1 MLKKLKMRKTV
12 SESIKYRRS
21 VRKYLNTDLDEEK
34 VRYCIKNAT
43 LAPNSSNMQ
52 LWEFYH
58 ITNKDVLNRL
68 SKACFDQNAAKT
80 AVNMVV
86 FVTRRDKWKIRAKQ
100 NLDFLEAMFNKQEKE
115 GIDVAR
121 RRKVSRR
128 YYNKLMPTIYTDFF
142 GIIGVYKKILSF
154 FIGLFRPI
162 YREVMF
168 SDLRVITHK
177 SVALAAE
184 NFMLSM
190 AEIGYDTCPMEGSD
204 TTRVKKILKLPRKA
218 EINMIIGCGIRADN
232 GIYSERFRVPFEEVY
247 KKI

>member
-1 MLKKLKMRKTV
+1 MLKTV
-12 SESIKYRRS
+12 SEAIEYRRS
-21 VRKYLNTDLDEEK
+21 VRKYLDVELDEEK
-34 VRYCIKNAT
+34 VKNCIRNAT

-58 ITNKDVLNRL
+58 ITDNKTLKKL

-86 FVTRRDKWKIRAKQ
+86 FVARRDKWRERAKY
-100 NLDFLEAMFNKQEKE
+100 NLDFLEDMFDKQEKE
-115 GIDVAR
+115 GKDVER

-128 YYNKLMPTIYTDFF
+128 YYKKLMPTIYTDFL
-142 GIIGVYKKILSF
+142 GIVGYYKKILSF
-154 FIGLFRPI
+154 LIGFFRPI
-162 YREVMF
+162 YREVLF
-168 SDLRVITHK
+168 SDSRVITHK

-204 TTRVKKILKLPRKA
+204 TTRVKKILKLPSKA
-218 EINMIIGCGIRADN
+218 EITMIIGCGIRAEN
-232 GIYSERFRVPFEEVY
+232 GVYTERFRVPFDDVY
-247 KKI
+247 KKV

>member
-1 MLKKLKMRKTV
+1 MLKTV
-12 SESIKYRRS
+12 SEAIEYRRS
-21 VRKYLNTDLDEEK
+21 VRKYLDIQLDEEK
-34 VRYCIKNAT
+34 VKNCIKNAT

-58 ITNKDVLNRL
+58 VTDNKTLKKL

-86 FVTRRDKWKIRAKQ
+86 FVARRDKWRERAKY
-100 NLDFLEAMFNKQEKE
+100 NLDFLEDMFDKQEKE
-115 GIDVAR
+115 GKDVER

-128 YYNKLMPTIYTDFF
+128 YYKKLMPTIYTDFL
-142 GIIGVYKKILSF
+142 GIVGYYKKILSF

-162 YREVMF
+162 YREVLF
-168 SDLRVITHK
+168 SDSRVVTHK

-204 TTRVKKILKLPRKA
+204 TTRVKKILKLPSKA
-218 EINMIIGCGIRADN
+218 EITMIIGCGIRAEN
-232 GIYSERFRVPFEEVY
+232 GVYTERFRVPFDDVY
-247 KKI
+247 KKV

>member
-1 MLKKLKMRKTV
+1 MGKTV
-12 SESIKYRRS
+12 SEAIKYRRS
-21 VRKYLNTDLDEEK
+21 VRKYLDTNLNEEK
-34 VRYCIKNAT
+34 VKNCIKNAT

-58 ITNKDVLNRL
+58 ITDKKVLNQL
-68 SKACFDQNAAKT
+68 SKACIDQNAAKT

-86 FVTRRDKWKIRAKQ
+86 FVARRDKWRERAKY
-100 NLDFLEAMFNKQEKE
+100 NLDFLEDMFDKQEKK
-115 GIDVAR
+115 GIDVVR

-128 YYNKLMPTIYTDFF
+128 YYKKLMPTIYTDFL
-142 GIIGVYKKILSF
+142 GIVGYYKKILSF

-162 YREVMF
+162 YREVLF
-168 SDLRVITHK
+168 SDTRVITHK

-204 TTRVKKILKLPRKA
+204 TSRVKKILNLPSKA
-218 EINMIIGCGIRADN
+218 EITMIIGCGIRAEN
-232 GIYSERFRVPFEEVY
+232 GVYTERFRVPFEKVY

>member
-1 MLKKLKMRKTV
+1 MLKTV
-12 SESIKYRRS
+12 SEAIEYRRS
-21 VRKYLNTDLDEEK
+21 VRKYLDVELDEEK
-34 VRYCIKNAT
+34 VKNCIRNAT

-58 ITNKDVLNRL
+58 ITDNKTLKKL

-86 FVTRRDKWKIRAKQ
+86 FVARRDKWRERAKY
-100 NLDFLEAMFNKQEKE
+100 NLDFLEDMFDKQEKE
-115 GIDVAR
+115 GKDVER
-121 RRKVSRR
+121 RRKVSIR
-128 YYNKLMPTIYTDFF
+128 YYKKLMPTIYTDFL
-142 GIIGVYKKILSF
+142 GIIGYYKKILSF

-162 YREVMF
+162 YREVLF
-168 SDLRVITHK
+168 SDSRVITHK

-204 TTRVKKILKLPRKA
+204 TTRVKKILKLPSKA
-218 EINMIIGCGIRADN
+218 EITMIIGCGIRAEN
-232 GIYSERFRVPFEEVY
+232 GVYTERFRVPFDDVY
-247 KKI
+247 KKV

>member
-1 MLKKLKMRKTV
+1 MLKTV
-12 SESIKYRRS
+12 SEAIEYRRS
-21 VRKYLNTDLDEEK
+21 VRKYLDVELDQEK
-34 VRYCIKNAT
+34 VKNCIRNAT

-58 ITNKDVLNRL
+58 VTDNKTLKKL

-86 FVTRRDKWKIRAKQ
+86 FVARRDKWRERAKY
-100 NLDFLEAMFNKQEKE
+100 NLDFLEDMFDKQEKE
-115 GIDVAR
+115 GKDVER
-121 RRKVSRR
+121 RRKVSIR
-128 YYNKLMPTIYTDFF
+128 YYKKLMPTIYTDFL
-142 GIIGVYKKILSF
+142 GIIGYYKKILSF

-162 YREVMF
+162 YREVLF
-168 SDLRVITHK
+168 SDSRVITHK

-204 TTRVKKILKLPRKA
+204 TTRVKKILKLPSKA
-218 EINMIIGCGIRADN
+218 EITMIIGCGIRAEN
-232 GIYSERFRVPFEEVY
+232 GVYTERFRVPFDHVY

>member
-1 MLKKLKMRKTV
+1 MLKTV
-12 SESIKYRRS
+12 SEAIEYRRS
-21 VRKYLNTDLDEEK
+21 VRKYLEVELDEEK
-34 VRYCIKNAT
+34 VKNCIRNAT

-58 ITNKDVLNRL
+58 ITDKETLKKL

-86 FVTRRDKWKIRAKQ
+86 FVARRDKWRKRAKE
-100 NLDFLEAMFNKQEKE
+100 NLNFLEDMFDQQEKE

-121 RRKVSRR
+121 RRKVSIR
-128 YYNKLMPTIYTDFF
+128 YYKNLMPTIYTDFF
-142 GIIGVYKKILSF
+142 GLIGFYKKILSF

-162 YREVMF
+162 YREVLF
-168 SDLRVITHK
+168 SDLKVITHK
-177 SVALAAE
+177 SVALAAQ

-204 TTRVKKILKLPRKA
+204 TTRVKKILKLPSKA
-218 EINMIIGCGIRADN
+218 EINMIIACGIRSEK
-232 GIYSERFRVPFEEVY
+232 GVYTERFRVPFDEVY
-247 KKI
+247 RKI

>member
-1 MLKKLKMRKTV
+1 MTKTV
-12 SESIKYRRS
+12 SEAIKYRRS
-21 VRKYLNTDLDEEK
+21 VRKYLDTSLDEEK
-34 VRYCIKNAT
+34 VKKCIQNAT

-58 ITNKDVLNRL
+58 VTDKEILKKL
-68 SKACFDQNAAKT
+68 SIACFNQNAAKT

-86 FVTRRDKWKIRAKQ
+86 FVARRDKWKKRAKQ
-100 NLDFLEAMFNKQEKE
+100 NLEFLENMFDKQEKN
-115 GIDVAR
+115 GKDVTR

-128 YYNKLMPTIYTDFF
+128 YYKKIMPTIYTDFF
-142 GIIGVYKKILSF
+142 GLIGVYKKILSF
-154 FIGLFRPI
+154 FVGLFRPM

-190 AEIGYDTCPMEGSD
+190 AEEGYDTCPMEGSD
-204 TTRVKKILKLPRKA
+204 TNRVKKILKLPRKA
-218 EINMIIGCGIRADN
+218 EITMIIGCGIRADN
-232 GIYSERFRVPFEEVY
+232 GIYSERFRVPFEDVY

>member
-1 MLKKLKMRKTV
+1 MGKTV
-12 SESIKYRRS
+12 SEAIKYRRS
-21 VRKYLNTDLDEEK
+21 VRKYLDTNLNEEK
-34 VRYCIKNAT
+34 VKNCIKNAT

-58 ITNKDVLNRL
+58 VTDKKVLNQL

-86 FVTRRDKWKIRAKQ
+86 FVARRDKWRERAKY
-100 NLDFLEAMFNKQEKE
+100 NLDFLEDMFDKQEKK
-115 GIDVAR
+115 GIDVER

-128 YYNKLMPTIYTDFF
+128 YYKKLMPTIYTDFL
-142 GIIGVYKKILSF
+142 GIVGYYKKILSF

-162 YREVMF
+162 YREVLF
-168 SDLRVITHK
+168 SDTRVITHK

-204 TTRVKKILKLPRKA
+204 TSRVKKILNLPSKA
-218 EINMIIGCGIRADN
+218 EITMIIGCGIRAEN
-232 GIYSERFRVPFEEVY
+232 GVYTKRFRVPFEKVY

>member
-1 MLKKLKMRKTV
+1 MLKTV
-12 SESIKYRRS
+12 SEAIEYRRS
-21 VRKYLNTDLDEEK
+21 VRKYLDIELDEEK
-34 VRYCIKNAT
+34 VKNCIRNAT

-58 ITNKDVLNRL
+58 VTDNDTLKKL

-80 AVNMVV
+80 AINMVV
-86 FVTRRDKWKIRAKQ
+86 FVARRDKWRERAKY
-100 NLDFLEAMFNKQEKE
+100 NLDFLEDMFDKQEKE
-115 GIDVAR
+115 GMDVKR

-128 YYNKLMPTIYTDFF
+128 YYKKLMPTIYTDFL
-142 GIIGVYKKILSF
+142 GIVGYYKKILSF

-162 YREVMF
+162 YREVLF

-190 AEIGYDTCPMEGSD
+190 AELGYDTCPMEGSD
-204 TTRVKKILKLPRKA
+204 TTRVKKILKLPYKA
-218 EINMIIGCGIRADN
+218 EITMIIGCGLRAEN
-232 GIYSERFRVPFEEVY
+232 GVYTERYRVPFDDVY
-247 KKI
+247 KKV

>member
-1 MLKKLKMRKTV
+1 MSKTV
-12 SESIKYRRS
+12 TEAIQYRRS
-21 VRKYLNTDLDEEK
+21 VRKYKQEEIDEEK
-34 VRYCIKNAT
+34 IKKCIENAT

-58 ITNKDVLNRL
+58 ITDKKILQKL

-86 FVTRRDKWKIRAKQ
+86 FVTRRDKWKVRAKQ
-100 NLDFLEAMFNKQEKE
+100 NLHFLEKMFDKQEKA

-128 YYNKLMPTIYTDFF
+128 YYKKLMPTIYTDFF
-142 GIIGVYKKILSF
+142 GLIGFYKKILSI

-162 YREVMF
+162 YREVLYT
-168 SDLRVITHK
+168 DQKVIIHK
-177 SVALAAE
+177 SMALAAQ

-190 AEIGYDTCPMEGSD
+190 SEIGYDTCPMEGSD
-204 TTRVKKILKLPRKA
+204 TSRVKKILNLPRKA
-218 EINMIIGCGIRADN
+218 EINMIVGCGVRSEK
-232 GIYSERFRVPFEEVY
+232 GVYTERFRVPFNEVY
-247 KKI
+247 RKI

>member
-1 MLKKLKMRKTV
+1 MGKTV
-12 SESIKYRRS
+12 SEAIKYRRS
-21 VRKYLNTDLDEEK
+21 VRKYLDTNLNEEK
-34 VRYCIKNAT
+34 VKNCIKNAT

-58 ITNKDVLNRL
+58 ITDKKVLNQL

-86 FVTRRDKWKIRAKQ
+86 FVARRDKWRERAKY
-100 NLDFLEAMFNKQEKE
+100 NLDFLEDMFDKQEKK
-115 GIDVAR
+115 GIDVVR

-128 YYNKLMPTIYTDFF
+128 YYKKLMPTIYTDFL
-142 GIIGVYKKILSF
+142 GIVGYYKKILSF

-162 YREVMF
+162 YREVLF
-168 SDLRVITHK
+168 SDTRVITHK

-204 TTRVKKILKLPRKA
+204 TSRVKKILNLPSKA
-218 EINMIIGCGIRADN
+218 EITMIIGCGIRAEN
-232 GIYSERFRVPFEEVY
+232 GVYTERFRVPFEKFY

>member
-1 MLKKLKMRKTV
+1 MLKTV
-12 SESIKYRRS
+12 SEAIEYRRS
-21 VRKYLNTDLDEEK
+21 VRKYLDIQLDEDK
-34 VRYCIKNAT
+34 VKNCIKNAT

-58 ITNKDVLNRL
+58 VTDNETLKKL

-80 AVNMVV
+80 AINMVV
-86 FVTRRDKWKIRAKQ
+86 FVARRDKWRERAKY
-100 NLDFLEAMFNKQEKE
+100 NLDFLEDMFDKQEKK
-115 GIDVAR
+115 GIDVGR

-128 YYNKLMPTIYTDFF
+128 YYKKLMPTIYTDFF
-142 GIIGVYKKILSF
+142 GLIGVYKKILSF
-154 FIGLFRPI
+154 FIGMFRPI

-168 SDLRVITHK
+168 SDLRVVTHK

-204 TTRVKKILKLPRKA
+204 TTRVKKILNLPSKA
-218 EINMIIGCGIRADN
+218 EITMIIGCGIRAKN
-232 GIYSERFRVPFEEVY
+232 GIYTERFRVPFEKVY

>member
-1 MLKKLKMRKTV
+1 MLKTV
-12 SESIKYRRS
+12 SEAIEYRRS
-21 VRKYLNTDLDEEK
+21 VRKYLDVELDEEK
-34 VRYCIKNAT
+34 VKNCIRNAT

-58 ITNKDVLNRL
+58 VTDNKTLKKL

-86 FVTRRDKWKIRAKQ
+86 FVARRDKWRERAKY
-100 NLDFLEAMFNKQEKE
+100 NLDFLEDMFDKQEKE
-115 GIDVAR
+115 GKDVER

-128 YYNKLMPTIYTDFF
+128 YYKKLMPTIYTDFF
-142 GIIGVYKKILSF
+142 GLIGIYKKILSL
-154 FIGLFRPI
+154 FIGMFRPI

-168 SDLRVITHK
+168 SDLRVVTHK

-204 TTRVKKILKLPRKA
+204 TSRVKKILNLPRKA
-218 EINMIIGCGIRADN
+218 EINMIIGCGIRAEN
-232 GIYSERFRVPFEEVY
+232 GIYSDRFRVPFDDVY

>member
-1 MLKKLKMRKTV
+1 MLKTV
-12 SESIKYRRS
+12 SEAIEYRRS
-21 VRKYLNTDLDEEK
+21 VRKYLDVELDEEK
-34 VRYCIKNAT
+34 VKNCIRNAT

-58 ITNKDVLNRL
+58 VTDNETLKKL

-80 AVNMVV
+80 AINMVV
-86 FVTRRDKWKIRAKQ
+86 FVARRDKWRERAKY
-100 NLDFLEAMFNKQEKE
+100 NLDFLEDMFDKQEKK
-115 GIDVAR
+115 GIDVSR

-128 YYNKLMPTIYTDFF
+128 YYKKLMPTIYTDFL
-142 GIIGVYKKILSF
+142 GIVGYYKKILSF

-162 YREVMF
+162 YREVLF
-168 SDLRVITHK
+168 SDTRVITHK

-204 TTRVKKILKLPRKA
+204 TSRVKKILNLPSKA
-218 EINMIIGCGIRADN
+218 EITMIIGCGIRAEN
-232 GIYSERFRVPFEEVY
+232 GVYTKRFRVPFEKVY

>member
-1 MLKKLKMRKTV
+1 MLKTV
-12 SESIKYRRS
+12 SEAIEYRRS
-21 VRKYLNTDLDEEK
+21 VRKYLDVELDEEK
-34 VRYCIKNAT
+34 VKNCIKNAT

-58 ITNKDVLNRL
+58 VTDNETLKKL

-80 AVNMVV
+80 AINMVV
-86 FVTRRDKWKIRAKQ
+86 FVARRDKWRERAKY
-100 NLDFLEAMFNKQEKE
+100 NLDFLEDMFDKQEKE
-115 GIDVAR
+115 GMDVER

-128 YYNKLMPTIYTDFF
+128 YYKKLMPTIYTDFL
-142 GIIGVYKKILSF
+142 GIVGYYKKILSF

-162 YREVMF
+162 YREVLF
-168 SDLRVITHK
+168 SDLRVVTHK

-204 TTRVKKILKLPRKA
+204 TTRVKKILKLPSKA
-218 EINMIIGCGIRADN
+218 EITMIIGCGIRAEN
-232 GIYSERFRVPFEEVY
+232 GVYTERFRVPFEKVY

>member
-1 MLKKLKMRKTV
+1 MLKTV
-12 SESIKYRRS
+12 SEAIEYRRS
-21 VRKYLNTDLDEEK
+21 VRKYLDVELDEEK
-34 VRYCIKNAT
+34 VKNCIRNAT

-58 ITNKDVLNRL
+58 VTDNKTLKKL

-86 FVTRRDKWKIRAKQ
+86 FVARRDKWRERAKY
-100 NLDFLEAMFNKQEKE
+100 NLDFLEDMFDKQEKE
-115 GIDVAR
+115 GKDVDR

-128 YYNKLMPTIYTDFF
+128 YYKKLIPTIYTDFL
-142 GIIGVYKKILSF
+142 GIVGYYKKILSF

-162 YREVMF
+162 YREVLF
-168 SDLRVITHK
+168 SDSRVITHK

-204 TTRVKKILKLPRKA
+204 TTRVKKILKLPSKA
-218 EINMIIGCGIRADN
+218 EITMIIGCGIRAEN
-232 GIYSERFRVPFEEVY
+232 GVYTERFRVPFDDVY
-247 KKI
+247 KKV

>member
-1 MLKKLKMRKTV
+1 MEKTV
-12 SESIKYRRS
+12 TDAIEFRRS
-21 VRKYLNTDLDEEK
+21 VRKFDPKKDLDLDIVK
-34 VRYCIKNAT
+34 KCIINAT
-43 LAPNSSNMQ
+43 LAPTSSNLQ

-58 ITNKDVLNRL
+58 ITDKKVLNQL

-86 FVTRRDKWKIRAKQ
+86 FVARRDKWRERAKY
-100 NLDFLEAMFNKQEKE
+100 NLDFLEDMFDKQEKK
-115 GIDVAR
+115 GIDVVR

-128 YYNKLMPTIYTDFF
+128 YYKKLMPTIYTDFL
-142 GIIGVYKKILSF
+142 GIVGYYKKILSF

-162 YREVMF
+162 YREVLF
-168 SDLRVITHK
+168 SDTRVITHK

-204 TTRVKKILKLPRKA
+204 TSRVKKILNLPSKA
-218 EINMIIGCGIRADN
+218 EITMIIGCGIRAEN
-232 GIYSERFRVPFEEVY
+232 GVYTERFRVPFEKVY

>member
-1 MLKKLKMRKTV
+1 MLKTV
-12 SESIKYRRS
+12 SEAIEYRRS
-21 VRKYLNTDLDEEK
+21 VRKYLDTGLDEEK
-34 VRYCIKNAT
+34 VKNCIRNAT

-58 ITNKDVLNRL
+58 VTDNETLKKL

-86 FVTRRDKWKIRAKQ
+86 FVARRDKWRERAKY
-100 NLDFLEAMFNKQEKE
+100 NLDFLEHMFNKQEKE
-115 GIDVAR
+115 GVDVER

-128 YYNKLMPTIYTDFF
+128 YYKKLMPTIYTDFL
-142 GIIGVYKKILSF
+142 GIVGYYKKILSF

-162 YREVMF
+162 YREVLF
-168 SDLRVITHK
+168 SDTKVITHK

-204 TTRVKKILKLPRKA
+204 TTRVKKILKLPSKA
-218 EINMIIGCGIRADN
+218 EITMIIGCGIRAEN
-232 GIYSERFRVPFEEVY
+232 GVYTERFRVPFDDVY
-247 KKI
+247 KKV

>member
-1 MLKKLKMRKTV
+1 MLKTV
-12 SESIKYRRS
+12 SEAIEYRRS
-21 VRKYLNTDLDEEK
+21 VRKYLDIQLDEEK
-34 VRYCIKNAT
+34 VKNCIKNAT

-58 ITNKDVLNRL
+58 VTDNETLKKL

-80 AVNMVV
+80 AINMVV
-86 FVTRRDKWKIRAKQ
+86 FVARRDKWRERAKY
-100 NLDFLEAMFNKQEKE
+100 NLDFLEDMFDKQEKK
-115 GIDVAR
+115 GIDVSR

-128 YYNKLMPTIYTDFF
+128 YYKKLMPTIYTDFL
-142 GIIGVYKKILSF
+142 GIVGYYKKILSF

-162 YREVMF
+162 YREVLF
-168 SDLRVITHK
+168 SDTRVITHK

-204 TTRVKKILKLPRKA
+204 TSRVKKILNLPSKA
-218 EINMIIGCGIRADN
+218 EITMIIGCGIRAEN
-232 GIYSERFRVPFEEVY
+232 GVYTERFRVPFEKVY

>member
-1 MLKKLKMRKTV
+1 MIKTV
-12 SESIKYRRS
+12 SEAIEYRRS
-21 VRKYLNTDLDEEK
+21 VRKYLDIQLDEEK
-34 VRYCIKNAT
+34 VKNCIKNAT

-58 ITNKDVLNRL
+58 VTENETLKKL

-80 AVNMVV
+80 AINMVV
-86 FVTRRDKWKIRAKQ
+86 FVARRDKWRERAKY
-100 NLDFLEAMFNKQEKE
+100 NLDFLEDMFDKQEKE
-115 GIDVAR
+115 GMDVER

-128 YYNKLMPTIYTDFF
+128 YYKKLMPTIYTDFL
-142 GIIGVYKKILSF
+142 GIIGYYKKLLSF
-154 FIGLFRPI
+154 FIGLYRPI
-162 YREVMF
+162 YREVLF
-168 SDLRVITHK
+168 SDVRIITHK

-204 TTRVKKILKLPRKA
+204 TSRVKKILNLPSKA
-218 EINMIIGCGIRADN
+218 EITMIIGCGIRAEN
-232 GIYSERFRVPFEEVY
+232 GVYTERFRVPFEKVY

>member
-1 MLKKLKMRKTV
+1 MLKTV
-12 SESIKYRRS
+12 SEAIEYRRS
-21 VRKYLNTDLDEEK
+21 VRKYLDNELDEEK
-34 VRYCIKNAT
+34 VKNCIRNAT

-58 ITNKDVLNRL
+58 VTDNETLKKL

-80 AVNMVV
+80 AINMVV
-86 FVTRRDKWKIRAKQ
+86 FVARRDKWRERAKY
-100 NLDFLEAMFNKQEKE
+100 NLDFLEDMFDKQEKK
-115 GIDVAR
+115 GIDVER

-128 YYNKLMPTIYTDFF
+128 YYKKLMPTIYTDLL
-142 GIIGVYKKILSF
+142 GIVGYYKKILSF

-162 YREVMF
+162 YREVLF
-168 SDLRVITHK
+168 SDTRVITHK

-204 TTRVKKILKLPRKA
+204 TSRVKKILNLPTKA
-218 EINMIIGCGIRADN
+218 EITMIIGCGIRAEN
-232 GIYSERFRVPFEEVY
+232 GVYTERFRVPFEKVY

>member
-1 MLKKLKMRKTV
+1 MLKTV
-12 SESIKYRRS
+12 SEAIEYRRS
-21 VRKYLNTDLDEEK
+21 VRKYLEVELDEEK
-34 VRYCIKNAT
+34 VKKCIRNAT

-58 ITNKDVLNRL
+58 ITDKETLKKL

-86 FVTRRDKWKIRAKQ
+86 FVARRDKWRKRAKE
-100 NLDFLEAMFNKQEKE
+100 NLNFLEDMFDQQEKD

-121 RRKVSRR
+121 RRKVSIR
-128 YYNKLMPTIYTDFF
+128 YYKNLMPTIYTDFF
-142 GIIGVYKKILSF
+142 GLIGFYKKILSF

-162 YREVMF
+162 YREVLF
-168 SDLRVITHK
+168 SDLKVITHK
-177 SVALAAE
+177 SVALAAQ

-204 TTRVKKILKLPRKA
+204 TTRVKKILKLPSKA
-218 EINMIIGCGIRADN
+218 EINMIVACGIRSEK
-232 GIYSERFRVPFEEVY
+232 GVYTERFRVPFDEVY
-247 KKI
+247 RKI

>member
-1 MLKKLKMRKTV
+1 MGKTV
-12 SESIKYRRS
+12 SEAIEYRRS
-21 VRKYLNTDLDEEK
+21 VRKYLDIQLDEEK
-34 VRYCIKNAT
+34 VKNCIKNAT

-58 ITNKDVLNRL
+58 VTDNETLKKL

-80 AVNMVV
+80 AINMVV
-86 FVTRRDKWKIRAKQ
+86 FVARRDKWRERAKY
-100 NLDFLEAMFNKQEKE
+100 NLDFLEDMFDKQEKK
-115 GIDVAR
+115 GIDVSR

-128 YYNKLMPTIYTDFF
+128 YYKKLMPTIYTDFL
-142 GIIGVYKKILSF
+142 GIVGYYKKILSF

-162 YREVMF
+162 YREVLF
-168 SDLRVITHK
+168 SDTRVITHK

-204 TTRVKKILKLPRKA
+204 TSRVKKILNLPSKA
-218 EINMIIGCGIRADN
+218 EITMIIGCGIRAEN
-232 GIYSERFRVPFEEVY
+232 GVYTERFRVPFEKVY

>member
-1 MLKKLKMRKTV
+1 MLKTV
-12 SESIKYRRS
+12 SEAIAYRRS
-21 VRKYLNTDLDEEK
+21 VRKYLNIELDEGK
-34 VRYCIKNAT
+34 VKNCIKNAT

-58 ITNKDVLNRL
+58 ISDKKILK
-68 SKACFDQNAAKT
+68 SISEACFNQNAAKT

-86 FVTRRDKWKIRAKQ
+86 FVARRDKWRVRAKQ
-100 NLDFLEAMFNKQEKE
+100 NLEFLENMFNKQEND

-121 RRKVSRR
+121 RRKVSRT
-128 YYNKLMPTIYTDFF
+128 YYKKLMPTIYTDFF
-142 GIIGVYKKILSF
+142 GLVGYYKKILSF

-162 YREVMF
+162 YREVLF

-204 TTRVKKILKLPRKA
+204 TNRVKKILNLPSRA
-218 EINMIIGCGIRADN
+218 EITMIIGCGIRAEN
-232 GIYSERFRVPFEEVY
+232 GVYTERFRVPFEKVY
-247 KKI
+247 RKI